1 MLKSFWWKTV
11 LAASLAAA
19 AWGGT
24 FGTVVSIGGEAS
36 DLALDQTRGVLY
48 IANFTAN
55 RIDVMTLSNN
65 TIKTSINVA
74 AQPSSIALS
83 PDGHYLVATHFGPA
97 AAPGSPSNALTVI
110 DLTNQGT
117 QTFSLG
123 NAPLGVAFGADG
135 IARPTSPQARS
146 PHRLTDFRS
155 TDWEAP
161 LARLPSAM
169 T

>member
-1 MLKSFWWKTV
+1 
-11 LAASLAAA
+11 
-19 AWGGT
+19 
-24 FGTVVSIGGEAS
+24 
-36 DLALDQTRGVLY
+36 
-48 IANFTAN
+48 
-55 RIDVMTLSNN
+55 
-65 TIKTSINVA
+65 NVA

-135 IARPTSPQARS
+135 IALVVTT
-146 PHRLTDFRS
+146 TDFLLFDP
-155 TDWEAP
+155 TTGATQELAP
-161 LARLPSAM
+161 LANIVANTLPVAPANFPADITEASVAASADGLQIYGLGGS
-169 T
+169 TST